1 MSRVLAV
8 NRCVLIL
15 GITLYIGFLNQ
26 TFLARNGRRIK
37 KDGNFFFVLLR
48 VLAKEKFFLWN
59 FSFSTC
65 LKKIL
70 HLSIYSRVFHSFT
83 FFPNVNY
90 CFEEDKDGK
99 ADISCHGVGNFAI
112 QIISL
117 WRDPPHGLSN
127 SNTGIS

>member
-1 MSRVLAV
+1 MSRVLTV
-8 NRCVLIL
+8 NSCVLIL
-15 GITLYIGFLNQ
+15 GITLYIGLLNQ
-26 TFLARNGRRIK
+26 TFLARNRRIIK
-37 KDGNFFFVLLR
+37 KMVIFFCTVTR
-48 VLAKEKFFLWN
+48 AGQREIFFWN

-70 HLSIYSRVFHSFT
+70 HLSRYSRVFHFFT

-112 QIISL
+112 QTISL
-117 WRDPPHGLSN
+117 WRDPPHGLCN

>member
-1 MSRVLAV
+1 MSRVLTV
-8 NRCVLIL
+8 NSCVLIL
-15 GITLYIGFLNQ
+15 VITLYIGLLNQ
-26 TFLARNGRRIK
+26 TFLARNRRRIK
-37 KDGNFFFVLLR
+37 KDGD
-48 VLAKEKFFLWN
+48 FFLDCYACWPKKIFFWN

-70 HLSIYSRVFHSFT
+70 HLSRYSRVFHSFT

-112 QIISL
+112 QTISL